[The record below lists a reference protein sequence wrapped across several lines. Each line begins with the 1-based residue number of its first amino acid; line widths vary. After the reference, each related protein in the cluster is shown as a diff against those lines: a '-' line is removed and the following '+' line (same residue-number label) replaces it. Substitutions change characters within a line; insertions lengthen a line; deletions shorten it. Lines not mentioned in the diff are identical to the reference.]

1 MERRPRIGIVGK
13 FNALIIALILST
25 SGGIATFIIQREIK
39 VSYDQLLKHGITT
52 ATMISQNSEYAI
64 YTEDGAALDQI
75 IESLGNASS
84 ISHIRFMDKHGRRLA
99 AKSQEGFLPVSE
111 IGFTEKLVHRQIIN
125 PGDNR
130 RYIEIIAPVMS
141 IPDQGLLSPSEEHLP
156 REPEILGYLQLDLSL
171 AERDRHIH
179 DFLITTTLFTSCLV
193 LCGMAITFMMT
204 RRIASPIRKLAEIT
218 REISE
223 DRIDHQIS
231 INTTDEISELA
242 AAFNHMLERLRTY
255 RQQVAE
261 YQRSLEEK
269 VEQST
274 LLAREADEASRAKSQ
289 FLANMSHEI
298 RTPMNGI
305 LGMAELLLATN
316 LNPEQRRYTQ
326 MLFRSGE
333 ALLTVINSILD
344 FSKIEAGKL
353 ELECI
358 DFDLGELVSE
368 QIELFTENAARK
380 GLEISSRM
388 NADAPLLLRGDPVR
402 LRQILSNL
410 LNNAVKFTNHGTVAL
425 VVSLVERSDTALLRF
440 EVKDTGI
447 GMEASALPHIFD
459 AFSQADTSMTR
470 TFGGTGL
477 GLAISRQLCE
487 MMGGEI
493 HAESRQGEGSTFWFT
508 VRFALQPDDSSQTG
522 RTVTTTALWA
532 DYHQGMFDIPR
543 TRDSAGN
550 EDGAESRDAFS
561 ECRILLAEDN
571 LVNQEVGRSM
581 LETFG
586 CSVDIAQNGAEAL
599 QLLDSRDYDL
609 VFMDCQMPMMDG
621 YEATREIRKKE
632 QSGSAHIPII
642 AMTAHAMTGDREVC
656 LAAGMDDY
664 LSKPFSLLQLS
675 RKLDRWLAGSPPFHS
690 KDEGH
695 QQDKSISTG
704 EPSTSRDGGCID
716 YGVLGELEK
725 LACWRST
732 NKLSQLIRIYLKN
745 APAQIAGLR
754 SDFQTGDMEA
764 LTAAA
769 HTLVASSAT
778 LGALRL
784 SDLCREAEQLA
795 RDDNLEKLG
804 AVVSRIEA
812 EYEAVQKCLEERIKA
827 D

>member
-1 MERRPRIGIVGK
+1 
-13 FNALIIALILST
+13 
-25 SGGIATFIIQREIK
+25 
-39 VSYDQLLKHGITT
+39 
-52 ATMISQNSEYAI
+52 
-64 YTEDGAALDQI
+64 
-75 IESLGNASS
+75 
-84 ISHIRFMDKHGRRLA
+84 
-99 AKSQEGFLPVSE
+99 
-111 IGFTEKLVHRQIIN
+111 
-125 PGDNR
+125 
-130 RYIEIIAPVMS
+130 
-141 IPDQGLLSPSEEHLP
+141 
-156 REPEILGYLQLDLSL
+156 
-171 AERDRHIH
+171 
-179 DFLITTTLFTSCLV
+179 
-193 LCGMAITFMMT
+193 
-204 RRIASPIRKLAEIT
+204 
-218 REISE
+218 
-223 DRIDHQIS
+223 
-231 INTTDEISELA
+231 
-242 AAFNHMLERLRTY
+242 
-255 RQQVAE
+255 
-261 YQRSLEEK
+261 
-269 VEQST
+269 
-274 LLAREADEASRAKSQ
+274 
-289 FLANMSHEI
+289 
-298 RTPMNGI
+298 
-305 LGMAELLLATN
+305 MAELLLATD
-316 LNPEQRRYTQ
+316 LKAEQRHFTQ

-358 DFDLGELVSE
+358 DFDLGEIVSE

-388 NADAPLLLRGDPVR
+388 DADVPLLLRGDPVR

-410 LNNAVKFTNHGTVAL
+410 LNNAVKFTNHGTIAL
-425 VVSLVERSDTALLRF
+425 GIALVERSDTALLRF
-440 EVKDTGI
+440 EVRDTGI
-447 GMEASALPHIFD
+447 GMEASALPRIFD

-493 HAESRQGEGSTFWFT
+493 HVESRQGEGSTFWFT
-508 VRFALQPDDSSQTG
+508 VRFTLQSDDSLQPA
-522 RTVTTTALWA
+522 TALRA
-532 DYHQGMFDIPR
+532 DYHQTMSYIPR
-543 TRDSAGN
+543 SRDSAGD
-550 EDGAESRDAFS
+550 EAGAERENSFS
-561 ECRILLAEDN
+561 KCRILLAEDN

-586 CSVDIAQNGAEAL
+586 CSVDIAQNGVEAL
-599 QLLDSRDYDL
+599 QLLDSRNYDL
-609 VFMDCQMPMMDG
+609 VFMDCQMPRMDG

-632 QSGSAHIPII
+632 QAGSAHIPII

-664 LSKPFSLLQLS
+664 VSKPFSMLQLS
-675 RKLDRWLAGSPPFHS
+675 RKLDQWFAGRPLFHF
-690 KDEGH
+690 KGEEHH
-695 QQDKSISTG
+695 QDSSISTG
-704 EPSTSRDGGCID
+704 EQGASGDGGCID

-745 APAQIAGLR
+745 APAQISGLR
-754 SDFQTGDMEA
+754 SDFQTGNMEA

-795 RDDNLEKLG
+795 RDNNIEKLG

-812 EYEAVQKCLEERIKA
+812 EYEAVQKCLEKRIKA